1 MTAEQHGSGR
11 HALQRFLD
19 NRSATAA
26 TGVLALLFLMALL
39 APLVAK
45 TGYNDQVFRD
55 QAFAFPSAEH
65 WFGVDPLGRDFFSR
79 VVHGARVSM
88 GIGLVS
94 ALISLCIGL
103 PLGSVAGYL
112 GGKTDWFIM
121 RLVEL
126 FSVVPPLLLAIILAA
141 LLGGGVINVVLIS
154 SGFLWVHTCRLVRG
168 QVMAYKNREFVAASR
183 ALGASDW
190 YVLRRHLVPNS
201 VSPIIVGFVL
211 AIPHAMMIEASLSFL
226 GVGINPPIPSWG
238 QMINKGLEYMFF
250 YWHLGL
256 FPTLFL
262 ALTVLATT
270 LFGDGLRDAVDPTLK
285 GQS

>member
-1 MTAEQHGSGR
+1 MTEKRRGPAYY
-11 HALQRFLD
+11 ALQRFLD

-26 TGVLALLFLMALL
+26 SVVLGLLFLMAIF
-39 APLVAK
+39 APLVAR
-45 TGYNDQVFRD
+45 TGYNDQVFLEE
-55 QAFAFPSAEH
+55 AFAFPSAEH

-88 GIGLVS
+88 GVGLVS
-94 ALISLCIGL
+94 ALVSLCIGL
-103 PLGSVAGYL
+103 PLGSLAGYL
-112 GGKTDWFIM
+112 GGKTDWVIM

-141 LLGGGVINVVLIS
+141 ILGGGVINVVLIS
-154 SGFLWVHTCRLVRG
+154 SCFIWVGTCRMVRG
-168 QVMAYKNREFVAASR
+168 QVMAYKNREFIAASR
-183 ALGASDW
+183 ALGASSW

-211 AIPHAMMIEASLSFL
+211 TIPHAMMIEASLSFL
-226 GVGINPPIPSWG
+226 GVGINPPTPSWG
-238 QMINKGLEYMFF
+238 QMISKGLEYMFF
-250 YWHLGL
+250 YWHLGV

-262 ALTVLATT
+262 AITVLSTT

-285 GQS
+285 GQ